1 MKYTSMFWR
10 GDEKSESG
18 ILTLVFATGER
29 VEIEMESFRSA
40 YRLFEA
46 INAQNR
52 KIEESVVERFK
63 VKFNQFADSFYD

>member
-1 MKYTSMFWR
+1 MKCTSMFWR

-18 ILTLVFATGER
+18 ILTLVFTTGER

-63 VKFNQFADSFYD
+63 VKFNQFADSFL